1 MPPVPA
7 DRPLRGQTT
16 YTIAP
21 MATHHL
27 TDDLTAP
34 ASDSSEWRQRL
45 DTVGLLVPI
54 SPPDEDSPHAA
65 IAAIQN
71 DLSLLHEAREQA
83 AQVQTIELPDVV
95 WWLVGGALLSII
107 LFAEALV
114 AALGPAAIL
123 GGLVLAIGT
132 ALFTFYDRN
141 RRKADAHVRYI
152 VGRLIADIEAL
163 LARNFVIRLGGNV
176 LVCTPDLDDL
186 VLLADATALTDPDA
200 AVTHRI
206 NARIAGLQEQVE
218 SLIAQPGAW
227 RHQQLS
233 VDIDTIQR
241 ELDALPPP
249 SPVSLDDESPG

>member
-1 MPPVPA
+1 
-7 DRPLRGQTT
+7 
-16 YTIAP
+16 

-34 ASDSSEWRQRL
+34 AGDSSEWHPRL
-45 DTVGLLVPI
+45 DAMGLLVPV
-54 SPPDEDSPHAA
+54 SPPDADSPHAA
-65 IAAIQN
+65 IAAIQHA
-71 DLSLLHEAREQA
+71 LSLLHEAREQA

-114 AALGPAAIL
+114 AALGPAAIW

-141 RRKADAHVRYI
+141 RRRADAHVRYI

-206 NARIAGLQEQVE
+206 NTQIAGLQEQVE
-218 SLIAQPGAW
+218 ALIARPGAW
-227 RHQQLS
+227 RHQSLS
-233 VDIDTIQR
+233 VDIATIQR
-241 ELDALPPP
+241 EIDALPPP
-249 SPVSLDDESPG
+249 SPVSQDDESPG